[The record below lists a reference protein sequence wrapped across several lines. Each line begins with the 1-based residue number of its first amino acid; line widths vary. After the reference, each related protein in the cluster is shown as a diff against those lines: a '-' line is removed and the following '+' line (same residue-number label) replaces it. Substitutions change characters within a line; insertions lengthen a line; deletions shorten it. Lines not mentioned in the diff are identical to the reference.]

1 MQLAPNLS
9 AMDGKK
15 SHYGSH
21 RNRTI
26 PWSNSL
32 LTPVPDS
39 GSISA
44 QNILRGVISAM
55 QVILRED
62 IDKLGKIGDLVKV
75 ADGYARN
82 FLVPNKKAIQ
92 ATPDNLNA
100 MNHAKKMVSDRVR
113 KIKKEATGEADR
125 IRGLVVVI
133 KAKTGEEG
141 KLFGSVTSMD
151 IVDAAKAQGVEID
164 KRKIVLDEPIKRLG
178 DHTVSVKLH
187 ADIVAEFKVSVIAEE

>member
-1 MQLAPNLS
+1 
-9 AMDGKK
+9 
-15 SHYGSH
+15 
-21 RNRTI
+21 
-26 PWSNSL
+26 
-32 LTPVPDS
+32 
-39 GSISA
+39 
-44 QNILRGVISAM
+44 M

-82 FLVPNKKAIQ
+82 FLVPKKKAIE

-100 MNHAKKMVSDRVR
+100 MNHAKKMVSDRIR
-113 KIKKEATGEADR
+113 KIKKVATAEADQL
-125 IRGLVVVI
+125 RGLAVII

-151 IVDAAKAQGVEID
+151 IADAVKAQGVEID

-178 DHTVSVKLH
+178 DFTVSVKLH
-187 ADIVAEFKVSVIAEE
+187 GEIHADLKVSVIAEE

>member
-1 MQLAPNLS
+1 
-9 AMDGKK
+9 
-15 SHYGSH
+15 
-21 RNRTI
+21 
-26 PWSNSL
+26 
-32 LTPVPDS
+32 
-39 GSISA
+39 
-44 QNILRGVISAM
+44 M

-82 FLVPNKKAIQ
+82 FLVPNKKAIE

-113 KIKKEATGEADR
+113 KIKKEAASEADR
-125 IRGLVVVI
+125 IRGLAVVI

-178 DHTVSVKLH
+178 DYTVSVKLH
-187 ADIVAEFKVSVIAEE
+187 ADILAEGKVSVIAEE

>member
-1 MQLAPNLS
+1 
-9 AMDGKK
+9 
-15 SHYGSH
+15 
-21 RNRTI
+21 
-26 PWSNSL
+26 
-32 LTPVPDS
+32 
-39 GSISA
+39 
-44 QNILRGVISAM
+44 M

-82 FLVPNKKAIQ
+82 FLVPNKKAIE

-100 MNHAKKMVSDRVR
+100 MNHAKKMVSDRIR
-113 KIKKEATGEADR
+113 KIKKDATAEAGR
-125 IRGLVVVI
+125 LRGLAVII

-151 IVDAAKAQGVEID
+151 IADAVKARGVEID

-178 DHTVSVKLH
+178 DYTVSVKLH
-187 ADIVAEFKVSVIAEE
+187 GDIHEDIKVSVIAEE

>member
-1 MQLAPNLS
+1 
-9 AMDGKK
+9 
-15 SHYGSH
+15 
-21 RNRTI
+21 
-26 PWSNSL
+26 
-32 LTPVPDS
+32 
-39 GSISA
+39 
-44 QNILRGVISAM
+44 M

-62 IDKLGKIGDLVKV
+62 IEKLGKIGDLVKV

-82 FLVPNKKAIQ
+82 FLVPKMKAIE

-100 MNHAKKMVSDRVR
+100 MNHAKKMVSDRIR

-125 IRGLVVVI
+125 IRGLSVVI

-151 IVDAAKAQGVEID
+151 IADAAKVQGVEID

-178 DHTVSVKLH
+178 DYTVSVKLH
-187 ADIVAEFKVSVIAEE
+187 ADIIAQFKVSVIAEE